1 MVRMQMRQQHMHRRG
16 IRVPLQRA
24 EHTPAEVDNQRRC
37 VRRSEQIPPTQANPA
52 PRRYRSIRA
61 RLSARTLLCHA
72 RYNDAEYIDAFGD
85 ENLFHGLMNA
95 RWVNGLHT
103 TEHRTQES
111 CGQFGKRFGVARS
124 FKYPSCRRRVMR
136 TQ

>member
-1 MVRMQMRQQHMHRRG
+1 MCAALG
-16 IRVPLQRA
+16 A
-24 EHTPAEVDNQRRC
+24 NT
-37 VRRSEQIPPTQANPA
+37 PTQANPA